1 MKWLVYE
8 ILPQLKLRLGTVPD
22 TALLGSFPPP
32 DVRALEGPGVEVP
45 GYLADVSKY
54 FLSARVFVAPLRYGA
69 GMKGKIGQALAFGL
83 PIVTTSLGAE
93 GMDLRDGRDVLIADN
108 SHSFADA
115 VARLYKD
122 DDLWLSLSARGLEII
137 AERWSPRAMSE
148 RLEVLLES
156 CTPPARRIPS

>member
-1 MKWLVYE
+1 M
-8 ILPQLKLRLGTVPD
+8 PD

-32 DVRALEGPGVEVP
+32 DVRALEGPGIEVP

-93 GMDLRDGRDVLIADN
+93 GMDLRDGKDVLIADN

-137 AERWSPRAMSE
+137 AERWSPRAMSRTSGGSAGE
-148 RLEVLLES
+148 LHSSGTES
-156 CTPPARRIPS
+156 PGLSSLFNQRVVDARE

>member
-1 MKWLVYE
+1 M
-8 ILPQLKLRLGTVPD
+8 
-22 TALLGSFPPP
+22 
-32 DVRALEGPGVEVP
+32 P

-54 FLSARVFVAPLRYGA
+54 FLPARVFVAPLRYGA

-156 CTPPARRIPS
+156 CTPPARRIRAEPAL